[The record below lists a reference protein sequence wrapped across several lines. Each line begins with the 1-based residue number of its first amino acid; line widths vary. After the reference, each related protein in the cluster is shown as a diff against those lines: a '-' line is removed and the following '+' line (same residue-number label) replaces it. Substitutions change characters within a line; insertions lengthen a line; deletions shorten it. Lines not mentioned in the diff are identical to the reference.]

1 MESNAQTFTIAGE
14 RLNSVIKRV
23 YFWMCGGL
31 TVTAVVALLCMSTPN
46 AIEFIFANK
55 TLFFLLAIIE
65 IGIVL
70 YLSAR
75 ILTLSYGS
83 AATLFLIYSALNG
96 ATLAPLLLI
105 YTGASVVSTFFV
117 AAGTFGAL
125 SIWAS
130 TTKRD
135 ISGLGQYLIFG
146 LFGIIIASV
155 INIFL
160 GSDGLDFLVAIAGVV
175 IFMGL
180 TAFDTQQIKNW
191 SESIESNS
199 NSELISKM
207 SLLGALRLYLDFINM
222 FIFLL
227 HIFGRRR

>member
-31 TVTAVVALLCMSTPN
+31 TVTAVVALLCISTPN
-46 AIEFIFANK
+46 AVEFIFANRA
-55 TLFFLLAIIE
+55 LFFLLAIIE

-75 ILTLSYGS
+75 ILTISYGS
-83 AATLFLIYSALNG
+83 AVALFLTYSALNG

-105 YTGASVVSTFFV
+105 YTGASVVSTFFI

-125 SIWAS
+125 SIWAA

-146 LFGIIIASV
+146 LFGVIIASV
-155 INIFL
+155 VNLFL
-160 GSDGLDFLVAIAGVV
+160 GSSGLHLLISIAGVV
-175 IFMGL
+175 LFMGL

-191 SESIESNS
+191 SESIQSNS
-199 NSELISKM
+199 DSELISKM
-207 SLLGALRLYLDFINM
+207 SLLGALKLYLDFINL
-222 FIFLL
+222 FVFLL
-227 HIFGRRR
+227 SILGRRR